1 MTRYPMPIT
10 NNTPPIAAAITPR
23 NWDTVWEV
31 ELEEVEIK
39 PPITTKEIPAS
50 SSSIPSIIVSIA
62 IIVIP
67 VGLCFACMVIVANL
81 NE

>member
-1 MTRYPMPIT
+1 MPIT

-23 NWDTVWEV
+23 NWDIVWEV
-31 ELEEVEIK
+31 EEVVEVEIK
-39 PPITTKEIPAS
+39 PPIATKEIPAS

-62 IIVIP
+62 IIVTP